1 MPRSDTT
8 FRKGEHP
15 SPSTEFG
22 EGRIPWNKGLKGVYK
37 PTEEAK
43 ERARQSHIGKR
54 YDNGKHWVTKTCLQ
68 CGEKFEVKKGEGKKR
83 LYCSRRCAELNRE
96 SNGFICQQG
105 YKKVQHNCKSVFE
118 HRLVMEQTLGRP
130 LKKEELVHHIN
141 GDKLDNRPGNLMI
154 MSQASHW
161 ALVHHLANL
170 WVKEHLDMVNK
181 VTRDFEISFTAGG

>member
-54 YDNGKHWVTKTCLQ
+54 YDKGKHWVTKTCLK
-68 CGEKFEVKKGEGKKR
+68 CGKKFEVRNGEGKKR

-96 SNGFICQQG
+96 SSGFICQQG

-118 HRLVMEQTLGRP
+118 HRLVAEQMLGRP
-130 LKKEELVHHIN
+130 LLKGEIVHHSN
-141 GDKLDNRPGNLMI
+141 GVKNDNRPENLMV
-154 MSQASHW
+154 MSQACHR
-161 ALVHHLANL
+161 ALVDYLARL
-170 WVKEHLDMVNK
+170 WVGEHLDMVNRITREY
-181 VTRDFEISFTAGG
+181 VTSFTAGG

>member
-1 MPRSDTT
+1 
-8 FRKGEHP
+8 
-15 SPSTEFG
+15 
-22 EGRIPWNKGLKGVYK
+22 
-37 PTEEAK
+37 
-43 ERARQSHIGKR
+43 
-54 YDNGKHWVTKTCLQ
+54 
-68 CGEKFEVKKGEGKKR
+68 
-83 LYCSRRCAELNRE
+83 
-96 SNGFICQQG
+96 
-105 YKKVQHNCKSVFE
+105 
-118 HRLVMEQTLGRP
+118 MEQTLGRP